1 MKILEQ
7 KLLLASK
14 SPRRQ
19 QLMKDAGFS
28 FDVILIDVEENYP
41 TDLAKEKVPEYLANK
56 KSKAAFSKIK
66 DDEILITADTVV
78 IINNQI
84 LEKAQNEYEAKVMLK
99 LLSGR
104 KHQVITGVCIC
115 SLKKSITF
123 SVVSNV
129 WMNPLNE
136 EEIEYYINTYKPYD
150 KAGAYGIQDWIGICK
165 VEKIEGSYTNIVGLP
180 TDLIYKYLQHFINA

>member
-28 FDVILIDVEENYP
+28 FDVILIDVEEDYP
-41 TDLAKEKVPEYLANK
+41 TDLEKEKVPEYLANK
-56 KSKAAFSKIK
+56 KSKAAFSKVK

-84 LEKAQNEYEAKVMLK
+84 LEKAQDKYEARVMLK
-99 LLSGR
+99 LLSGQ
-104 KHQVITGVCIC
+104 KHQVITGVCIS
-115 SLKKSITF
+115 SLKKKYYFF
-123 SVVSNV
+123 SH
-129 WMNPLNE
+129 
-136 EEIEYYINTYKPYD
+136 I
-150 KAGAYGIQDWIGICK
+150 
-165 VEKIEGSYTNIVGLP
+165 
-180 TDLIYKYLQHFINA
+180 